1 MLVIRG
7 EQIKVLTRTM
17 QARFEVEAYQHVMQ
31 HFPARCASL
40 GEQAAIDWVR
50 NGLNQAKAYGFSSQF
65 DLFRYLNLLFE
76 CGQGFEPCALP
87 YLDAASPLFHLHAE
101 SPTVRMDLL
110 MDEAYR
116 RLYPDQI
123 PPTEPLEEQPTQ
135 EFDGIVWDQNGVEP
149 SYVPQS
155 IQPEYEPIVRPPAP
169 GSVSPE
175 EMANWDDEEDG
186 EDGSEPEASEEI
198 DGR

>member
-7 EQIKVLTRTM
+7 EQINVLTRTM
-17 QARFEVEAYQHVMQ
+17 QARFEVEAYQRVMQ

-40 GEQAAIDWVR
+40 GEETAMDWVR
-50 NGLNQAKAYGFSSQF
+50 NGLNQALAYGFSSQF

-76 CGQGFEPCALP
+76 CGQGFEAWALP
-87 YLDAASPLFHLHAE
+87 YLDAASPRSDLYAE

-116 RLYPDQI
+116 RLDPG
-123 PPTEPLEEQPTQ
+123 PTLSAEPLKEQPTQ
-135 EFDGIVWDQNGVEP
+135 EFDGIVWDHNGIEAA
-149 SYVPQS
+149 YVPQS

-169 GSVSPE
+169 GTVSPE

-186 EDGSEPEASEEI
+186 EDGIQPEASEEI